1 MATHRVLG
9 INFPLLSIYE
19 KEGLNI
25 DLMINN
31 YHLQIDRALVNRYK
45 HDIKYKTVYVDLDDT
60 LILNDRI
67 NTELIKFL
75 YQSLNKDCKLILITK
90 SVNITENY
98 LKKWRLAN
106 LFDEIIFLNN
116 EDSKADH
123 VDPENSIFID
133 DSFSERK
140 SVFDKHKIPTFDCS
154 MLELLIDSKV

>member
-1 MATHRVLG
+1 M
-9 INFPLLSIYE
+9 
-19 KEGLNI
+19 
-25 DLMINN
+25 
-31 YHLQIDRALVNRYK
+31 
-45 HDIKYKTVYVDLDDT
+45 
-60 LILNDRI
+60 
-67 NTELIKFL
+67 
-75 YQSLNKDCKLILITK
+75 
-90 SVNITENY
+90 NITENY